1 MTFFSNGIYPTVL
14 FKFMTEPKRSFVDR
28 LFAEH
33 RDALQAFFYRRLR
46 VKHDAADLVQEVY
59 LRLLRVKDS
68 DAIRNPEGYLYT
80 VASNLVYEQA
90 VLARRQAN
98 PLDSEQAR
106 MDSEAGGAGGFEE
119 SFDLDARTRR
129 LREVVAQLPPKC
141 RAAVHLK
148 YQHGLS
154 YQEIA
159 ERLGVSPHMVQKYL
173 GVALAHCRRRMSRM
187 R

>member
-1 MTFFSNGIYPTVL
+1 MPQPTKTFV
-14 FKFMTEPKRSFVDR
+14 ER

-33 RDALQAFFYRRLR
+33 RNALQAFFYRRIKT
-46 VKHDAADLVQEVY
+46 KHDAADLVQEVY
-59 LRLLRVKDS
+59 LRILRVKDS

-80 VASNLVYEQA
+80 VASNLVYEHSVLDRRHATSIDPDQPL
-90 VLARRQAN
+90 VESELARPA
-98 PLDSEQAR
+98 
-106 MDSEAGGAGGFEE
+106 GFEE
-119 SFDLDARTRR
+119 LFDMETRVVR
-129 LREVVAQLPPKC
+129 LREVLAQLPPKC
-141 RAAVHLK
+141 RATVHLK

-173 GVALAHCRRRMSRM
+173 GMALAHCRRRMARM